1 MDAHTITS
9 YLTSL
14 GSDPFALG
22 IAILLATFVLEDAAT
37 AGAALLAAD
46 GILPVSVAVIALFVG
61 ITLGDLGLYGMG
73 WLAARNARAR
83 RMLQHRAA
91 QDMSKWMHQR
101 VITMVFSVRFIPGA
115 RLPSYTASGLFG
127 LPFWRFA
134 IATTLAASL
143 WTSVVFTVI
152 YFFGTYYHDRL
163 GPWRWAI
170 AAGAVLALILMPKIR
185 QMLQKSKMNQQHESA
200 AATKIADRPPVS
212 AANPAMPAEAGGQI
226 QPTSSDDNAEQES
239 VTSLMSGANQP
250 RMVAGIPGMPPI
262 NLDQA
267 PLSFY
272 EFWPPR
278 IFYIPIALTWVA
290 LSLRHFGWSLP
301 TVANPSF
308 PEGGFVGESKSQ
320 ILDLVRPEGR
330 HWFARHTSFR
340 RESAGGTAATDLP
353 KALAAIE
360 AKGFSLPVVAKPD
373 LGCRGV
379 GVRLIK
385 NETDL
390 SYYLTNFPVGQTIV
404 FQEFVPHEPE
414 AGIFYIRLPG
424 EASGFIFSITL
435 KYFPRVV
442 GDGRSTLQELIER
455 DPRAGRIA
463 HVYLPRHADRLDSVL
478 AKGEIFR
485 LNFAGSHSRGTIFR
499 NGDEYIT
506 PEMTATFDKVAKTIP
521 EFYFGRFDVRFPD
534 FTKLQKGE
542 DFMIVEIN
550 GAAGEATSIW
560 DSKTSLW
567 GAYRKLISQFSLLFE
582 IGARNR
588 ARGYRP
594 LSMWRLL
601 QLYQKESRLTRIYP
615 QTE

>member
-1 MDAHTITS
+1 MDAHTITG

-22 IAILLATFVLEDAAT
+22 VAILLATFVLEDAAT

-46 GILPVSVAVIALFVG
+46 GIVPVSVAIVALFVG

-101 VITMVFSVRFIPGA
+101 VITMVFSVRFVPGA

-163 GPWRWAI
+163 GPWRWVI
-170 AAGAVLALILMPKIR
+170 AAGAVMALILMPKMR
-185 QMLQKSKMNQQHESA
+185 QVLRKSKPNDQRAISTGA
-200 AATKIADRPPVS
+200 AILSD
-212 AANPAMPAEAGGQI
+212 NPAMAAENDERVQTHAPDQNADHAS
-226 QPTSSDDNAEQES
+226 TSALVS
-239 VTSLMSGANQP
+239 SGSQP

-262 NLDQA
+262 NLDQT

-290 LSLRHFGWSLP
+290 LSMRHFGWSLP

-308 PEGGFVGESKSQ
+308 PEGGFVGESKSK
-320 ILDLVRPEGR
+320 ILDLVQPEGR
-330 HWFARHTSFR
+330 HWFARHTTFCR
-340 RESAGGTAATDLP
+340 HADGGSAAADLP
-353 KALAAIE
+353 EAMEAIRT
-360 AKGFSLPVVAKPD
+360 KGFSFPVVAKPD

-390 SYYLTNFPVGQTIV
+390 SYYLANFPAGQTIV

-414 AGIFYIRLPG
+414 AGIFYIRIPG
-424 EASGFIFSITL
+424 EADGFIFSITL

-442 GDGRSTLQELIER
+442 GDGRSTLRELIER
-455 DPRAGRIA
+455 DPRAGKIA

-506 PEMTATFDKVAKTIP
+506 PEMTVAFDRVAKTIP

-534 FTKLQKGE
+534 FEKLQKGE

-594 LSMWRLL
+594 LGIWRLF
-601 QLYQKESRLTRIYP
+601 QLYQKESRLTRDYP